1 VVEEE
6 FRISLYRHWSLLE
19 AMAHSDYVATK
30 MKVWTCKG
38 KETLKTMIAKMG
50 IPLKVILNPY
60 LA

>member
-1 VVEEE
+1 MFEEE

-30 MKVWTCKG
+30 MEVWTSVGRK
-38 KETLKTMIAKMG
+38 KLKTMIAQMG
-50 IPLKVILNPY
+50 IPLKVILSSC